1 MNLWQTPNATDFGG
15 IPIGVPQE
23 FLLPLNPA
31 LSVQDRNN
39 IQIVWISDPLKILP
53 PGLSLSNDK
62 IIGTAHEIR
71 KTKTFEFVVRAIL
84 ENRVEDKTI
93 LITVEKPDVIPLW
106 TIRSGYNLGTISER
120 SIIDIPLP
128 LNYTNRLP
136 ELFEIEL
143 ITGNLPP
150 GLRIVNRKII
160 GSAFEVARITEFNF
174 VVRAKYLKQIEDITF
189 SVTIEGRDAPQWIT
203 NEGLL
208 PVGNNNAYFVLDN
221 SYIEFQL
228 SGIDNDTST
237 GQKLLY
243 SIYPNEG
250 ELPPGLTL
258 SNTGKISGFTQPAY
272 AFIPAGVN
280 GNYDSG
286 LFDGIAYDFG
296 IRSDN
301 GFDDFGYDSI
311 IFDYFEPA
319 KLPNKLNRNYEFIVT
334 ISDGDSVSKRNF
346 KIYVVGDD
354 FFTADNLL
362 TRAGNNTFTADSS
375 YLRAPIWLTPS
386 NLGYRR
392 ANNYQTFRLEVYENQ
407 DLGVVAF
414 SLDTVNPDTTPSV
427 LPPGLQF
434 DSGTGEIIGRIPYQ
448 PAITKTYNFTVTASR
463 IASSGEIAS
472 SKRTFTVNVIGE
484 IESTISW
491 ITESD
496 LGSIS
501 ANLNS
506 TISVKAS
513 STLTNSQIIYKLV
526 SGNLPPGL
534 RLSQSGEL
542 IGKVTQFSSPGIDG
556 LLTIDQGDFTLD
568 FGTTT
573 LDRVYEFGIK
583 AFDALGYSAVTRI
596 FKLSIETPD
605 DRLYSNLV
613 VKPFLKPDDREIFR
627 EFIINRDVFVSSA
640 IYRPEDPN
648 FGIQQELKMLVYA
661 GIETKTA
668 AEVVSVIGRNHKPKR
683 FVLGE
688 VKKAVAK
695 IPATNEVI
703 YEVIYVEVIDPL
715 EIGKSSLPLFL
726 TNLPYNNS
734 KITVDNN
741 NQFYNGS
748 FTEVTPSFK
757 RADPMLASV
766 DRNDIF
772 AGDPQTGI
780 RFPASVSLWR
790 TRIKELGRNA
800 RDYLPLWMR
809 SSQEGSVLELGF
821 IKAIP
826 LCYCKPGTAD
836 DILLNI
842 KNYNFDFKQI
852 NYVVDRYIIDSV
864 TGYSNDK
871 YIIFKNDRTTIT

>member
-1 MNLWQTPNATDFGG
+1 MNLWQTTTATDFGG

-23 FLLPLNPA
+23 LLLPLNPL
-31 LSVQDRNN
+31 LSQQDRNN
-39 IQIVWISDPLKILP
+39 IQIVWISDTLKVLP
-53 PGLSLSNDK
+53 PGLFISKDK
-62 IIGTAHEIR
+62 IIGTPQDVR

-84 ENRVEDKTI
+84 GRQIEDKTI
-93 LITVEKPDVIPLW
+93 LITVEKPAAISLW
-106 TIRSGYNLGTISER
+106 SASSGYDLGTINER
-120 SIIDIPLP
+120 TITEILLP
-128 LNYTNRLP
+128 INYTSRNP

-143 ITGNLPP
+143 ISGNLPP

-160 GSAFEVARITEFNF
+160 GSAFEVARITTFNF
-174 VVRAKYLKQIEDITF
+174 VVRAKYLTQTEDITF
-189 SVTIEGRDAPQWIT
+189 SLTVDGSDSPQWIT
-203 NEGLL
+203 NDGLL

-221 SYIEFQL
+221 SYVEFQL

-250 ELPPGLTL
+250 ELPPGLSL
-258 SNTGKISGFTQPAY
+258 SDSGKISGFIQPAY
-272 AFIPAGVN
+272 AFIPQGVN
-280 GNYDSG
+280 GNYDTS

-296 IRSDN
+296 IRPDN
-301 GFDDFGYDSI
+301 GFDDFGYDAI
-311 IFDYFEPA
+311 IFDYSEPA
-319 KLPNKLNRNYEFIVT
+319 KLPNKLNRNYEFVVT
-334 ISDGDSVSKRNF
+334 ISDGDSISKRNF

-362 TRAGNNTFTADSS
+362 TKAGNNTFTADSS
-375 YLRAPIWLTPS
+375 YLRAPIWLTPAY
-386 NLGYRR
+386 LGYRR
-392 ANNYQTFRLEVYENQ
+392 ANNYQTFRLEVYENE
-407 DLGVVAF
+407 DLGVVTY
-414 SLDTVNPDTTPSV
+414 SLDTTNPDMSPSI

-434 DSGTGEIIGRIPYQ
+434 DISTGEIVGRIPYQ
-448 PAITKTYNFTVTASR
+448 PAITKTYKFTVTASR
-463 IASSGEIAS
+463 VASNGEIAS
-472 SKRTFTVNVIGE
+472 TKRTFTVNIIGE
-484 IESTISW
+484 IESTITW
-491 ITESD
+491 LTDSD
-496 LGSIS
+496 LGAIS

-513 STLTNSQIIYKLV
+513 STLTNSEIVYRLV
-526 SGNLPPGL
+526 SGSLPPGL

-542 IGKVTQFSSPGIDG
+542 IGKVTQFSSPGVNG

-573 LDRVYEFGIK
+573 LDRVYEFGIT
-583 AFDALGYSAVTRI
+583 AFDVLGYSAVTRV
-596 FKLSIETPD
+596 FKLSINTPN

-613 VKPFLKPDDREIFR
+613 VKPFLKPADRELFR
-627 EFIINRDVFVSSA
+627 EFIINRDVFVSSS

-648 FGIQQELKMLVYA
+648 FGIQEELKMLVYA

-668 AEVVSVIGRNHKPKR
+668 AEVVGVIGRNHKPKR
-683 FVLGE
+683 FILGE

-695 IPATNEVI
+695 IPTTNDVI
-703 YEVIYVEVIDPL
+703 YEVVYVEVIDPL
-715 EIGKSSLPLFL
+715 EIGKSTLPLRL
-726 TNLPYNNS
+726 TNLPYNTSN
-734 KITVDNN
+734 ITTDNT

-748 FTEVTPSFK
+748 FTDITPSF
-757 RADPMLASV
+757 RRPDPLYASV

-780 RFPASVSLWR
+780 RFPSSLSLWR
-790 TRIKELGRNA
+790 TRIKELGRSA

-836 DILLNI
+836 DIILNI
-842 KNYNFDFKQI
+842 KNYNFDFKKI
-852 NYVVDRYIIDSV
+852 NYVADRYIIDSV

-871 YIIFKNDRTTIT
+871 YIIFKNDRTTLT